1 MGFIIRGLNSQ
12 LIAVGGVQLVE
23 ISMSRAEMREVW
35 EGIYYA
41 RLTLRPDR
49 LIVEENFTTV
59 VT

>member
-23 ISMSRAEMREVW
+23 ISMSRAEMRKVW